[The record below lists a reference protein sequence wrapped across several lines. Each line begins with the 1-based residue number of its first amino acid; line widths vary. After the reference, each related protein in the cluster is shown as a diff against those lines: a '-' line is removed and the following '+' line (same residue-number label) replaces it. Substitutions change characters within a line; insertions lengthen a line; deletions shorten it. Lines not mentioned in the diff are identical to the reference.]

1 MLYYWTV
8 HVCTCAIQQEQVL
21 TELMMY
27 TTGDPV
33 PVDAPLVKC
42 TLKYLS
48 ACNLLFERGILS
60 WQGDDKRQDHSG
72 EYEYRIYLF
81 SDWLKSL
88 LDEGMLFSKIR

>member
-1 MLYYWTV
+1 M
-8 HVCTCAIQQEQVL
+8 QQEQVL

-27 TTGDPV
+27 TTGNPV
-33 PVDAPLVKC
+33 SVDAPLVKC

-60 WQGDDKRQDHSG
+60 HGKVTIKDKTILENMSTG
-72 EYEYRIYLF
+72 YTFF

-88 LDEGMLFSKIR
+88 LDEGMLYFQS

>member
-1 MLYYWTV
+1 M
-8 HVCTCAIQQEQVL
+8 QQEQVL
-21 TELMMY
+21 TELMMS

-60 WQGDDKRQDHSG
+60 HGKVTIKDKTILENMSTG
-72 EYEYRIYLF
+72 YAFF

-88 LDEGMLFSKIR
+88 LDEGMLYVL